1 MYKKFIISGGG
12 TGGHIFPAIA
22 IANELKRIDPHSDI
36 LFIGAKGRMEMQK
49 VPEAGYKIKGLWISG
64 LQRKISYKNLLLPV
78 KWVYSVYA
86 SLRII
91 KTYKPDVVV
100 GVGGYASA
108 AIVFAASIKGIP
120 ILLQEQ
126 NSFAGLTNKWL
137 SKKANKICVA
147 YPEMEKFFPS
157 HKIVYTGNPI
167 RQDLIEKAIDKK
179 EAKHRLG
186 LDTSKSLLFVT
197 GGSLGAKML
206 NESVVKNL
214 ELLKENNIQLIW
226 QTGSFYFNQYKTM
239 GGEAVL
245 VQEFVKNMDLVYS
258 AADLIL
264 CRAGAL
270 TISEICALGKASV
283 LIPSPYVAEDHQTHN
298 ALSLANRDAAILIKD
313 QNAIQEAVPK
323 CVELLSNMEQRDK
336 LGRNA
341 LALGRPNAAHEIAS
355 EIIKLVKS

>member
-186 LDTSKSLLFVT
+186 LDTSKPLLFVT

-214 ELLKENNIQLIW
+214 ELLKENNIQLLW

-283 LIPSPYVAEDHQTHN
+283 LVPSPYVAEDHQTHN

-323 CVELLSNMEQRDK
+323 CVELLCNMEQREK

>member
-1 MYKKFIISGGG
+1 MHKKIIISGGG

-22 IANELKRIDPHSDI
+22 IANELKRMDPLNEI

-64 LQRKISYKNLLLPV
+64 LQRKITYKNLLLPM
-78 KWVYSVYA
+78 KWVYSVYT
-86 SLRII
+86 SLKII
-91 KTYKPDVVV
+91 KSFKPDVVV

-108 AIVFAASIKGIP
+108 AIVFAASIKGVP

-137 SKKANKICVA
+137 SKRASKICVA

-157 HKIVYTGNPI
+157 NKIVYTGNPI
-167 RQDLIEKAIDKK
+167 RQDLIENAKDKN
-179 EAKHRLG
+179 EAKKSLG
-186 LDTSKSLLFVT
+186 LDINKPLLFVT
-197 GGSLGAKML
+197 GGSLGARTL
-206 NESVVKNL
+206 NESVAKNL
-214 ELLKENNIQLIW
+214 ELLKEKNIQLIW
-226 QTGSFYFNQYKTM
+226 QTGSFYYNEYKTIEQK
-239 GGEAVL
+239 G
-245 VQEFVKNMDLVYS
+245 VQIKEFVKNMDLVYS

-283 LIPSPYVAEDHQTHN
+283 LVPSPYVAEDHQTHN

-313 QNAIQEAVPK
+313 QNAIQEAIPK
-323 CVELLSNMEQRDK
+323 CIEVLKNAEILNSLE
-336 LGRNA
+336 RNA
-341 LALGRPNAAHEIAS
+341 LTLGKPIAANQIALEVLS
-355 EIIKLVKS
+355 LVKA

>member
-1 MYKKFIISGGG
+1 MNKKFIISGGG

-22 IANELKRIDPHSDI
+22 IANELKRINPQSDI

-86 SLRII
+86 SLKII

-108 AIVFAASIKGIP
+108 AIVFAASIKGVP

-137 SKKANKICVA
+137 SKKASKICVA
-147 YPEMEKFFPS
+147 YPEMEKFFPRN
-157 HKIVYTGNPI
+157 KIVYTGNPI
-167 RQDLIEKAIDKK
+167 RQDLIENAKDKN
-179 EAKHRLG
+179 EAKKSLG
-186 LDTSKSLLFVT
+186 LDINKPLLFVT
-197 GGSLGAKML
+197 GGSLGARTL
-206 NESVVKNL
+206 NESVSKNL
-214 ELLKENNIQLIW
+214 ELLKRNNIQVVW
-226 QTGSFYFNQYKTM
+226 QTGSFYYNEYKSIEQE
-239 GGEAVL
+239 G
-245 VQEFVKNMDLVYS
+245 VQIKEFVKNMDLVYS
-258 AADLIL
+258 ATDLVL

-283 LIPSPYVAEDHQTHN
+283 LVPSPYVAEDHQTHN

-313 QNAIQEAVPK
+313 QNAIQEAIPK
-323 CVELLSNMEQRDK
+323 CIEVLKNAEK
-336 LGRNA
+336 LNSLEKNA
-341 LALGRPNAAHEIAS
+341 LSLGKPIAANQIALEVLS
-355 EIIKLVKS
+355 LVKA